1 MAAVSGFTSTQ
12 RASHPDPIR
21 RAGSRAEG
29 GPHRRTYLAA
39 LACLLLAALCLQ
51 LGLFGIGF
59 HRVSFDERARSLMAL
74 GLSATNAL
82 EPYIW
87 PPFHKLFVGSFLKL
101 WGDVFLV
108 PRLLVG
114 AAGLLVILAL
124 VRLSDL
130 LFGDRWVNLLSALLA
145 VAFPHRLIFS
155 VAPLSDIYA
164 YLFLLLA
171 AGCVLAWLRLGSVP
185 QLLLGC
191 ACLFAAQTVRFE
203 VGAFAAVLFPL
214 VLHRWLVRRA
224 LGPGVVAAAAVLL
237 FAFPAFWI
245 ADTWLWYGTLD
256 GLGFTGKQY
265 ADSLGTSRS
274 RAMYLSPLGRNLAL
288 DILWNPLMLGGL
300 AMLAWFA
307 ARDAAV
313 RAWTVAFGAPLLL
326 ITATMVLTFSI
337 PMAAPWRTTGAWAL
351 LLLPFEALAIVRL
364 AAWLGGRGQRM
375 RGAVVAAVLLAVGL
389 LPPAARSAVYVREGM
404 LDAQTGAWREDRAA
418 GLHVVRELGASGAKA
433 LLDSAGNLD
442 FLHVLDGSG
451 APERFVLSHG
461 TDPLAVASYT
471 PSQGPPP
478 ADRFSLGSGGS
489 PEVLAA
495 ERVRLLLVRNPGFVA
510 ALDELERWQRARTF
524 GAWVLFRPQQ
534 SDAPSPIAAL
544 PGAR

>member
-1 MAAVSGFTSTQ
+1 
-12 RASHPDPIR
+12 
-21 RAGSRAEG
+21 
-29 GPHRRTYLAA
+29 
-39 LACLLLAALCLQ
+39 
-51 LGLFGIGF
+51 
-59 HRVSFDERARSLMAL
+59 
-74 GLSATNAL
+74 
-82 EPYIW
+82 
-87 PPFHKLFVGSFLKL
+87 
-101 WGDVFLV
+101 
-108 PRLLVG
+108 
-114 AAGLLVILAL
+114 
-124 VRLSDL
+124 
-130 LFGDRWVNLLSALLA
+130 
-145 VAFPHRLIFS
+145 
-155 VAPLSDIYA
+155 
-164 YLFLLLA
+164 
-171 AGCVLAWLRLGSVP
+171 
-185 QLLLGC
+185 
-191 ACLFAAQTVRFE
+191 
-203 VGAFAAVLFPL
+203 
-214 VLHRWLVRRA
+214 
-224 LGPGVVAAAAVLL
+224 
-237 FAFPAFWI
+237 
-245 ADTWLWYGTLD
+245 
-256 GLGFTGKQY
+256 
-265 ADSLGTSRS
+265 
-274 RAMYLSPLGRNLAL
+274 
-288 DILWNPLMLGGL
+288 MLGGL

-495 ERVRLLLVRNPGFVA
+495 ERVRLLLVRNPDSWPPWTSRSGGNG
-510 ALDELERWQRARTF
+510 R
-524 GAWVLFRPQQ
+524 
-534 SDAPSPIAAL
+534 APSAPGCCSARSNPTRRRRSPRCPERAEEEVPPQLDFAHVVPRAA
-544 PGAR
+544 R